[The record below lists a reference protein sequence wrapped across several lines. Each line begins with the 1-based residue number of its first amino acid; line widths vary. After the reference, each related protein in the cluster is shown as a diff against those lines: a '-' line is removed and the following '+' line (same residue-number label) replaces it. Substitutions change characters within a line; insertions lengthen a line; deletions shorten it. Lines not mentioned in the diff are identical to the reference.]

1 MARPPS
7 GPIGNSPRD
16 VRDDFVGAP
25 PDVIKAGEPLK
36 KTRGPVRVKSNT
48 FHSKVSGGTAPK
60 RADRARAPTF
70 RRGGWVSG
78 YASGGFVVKP
88 RAPEVKEHK
97 ERNTRSRIADA
108 IEDKREDMPGVQ
120 KNDTSSNQNLRGKP
134 VKFEDKP
141 VFTPSTLRRK
151 AKLADGGEVPLRPI
165 DAKAPGV
172 PGQRGHDAVKK
183 KFADGGVTEDDRER
197 GKRILGAG
205 MTASQGP
212 FTSIRRNLQLED
224 EYGKAR
230 KAAGLEGK
238 ADGGGLKE
246 DRIPPDDWRRLGPE
260 PPPSPPREERKPG
273 FLEQQ
278 LEKGRAVFGPKRPD
292 RLQGGGSVF
301 PLETPEERGRREG
314 RKIIKE
320 MPFNAKQRSEST
332 ERAGATQRLGR
343 DFDTRMSTGKYDRSY
358 DEVGDDLD
366 IRTRAGEY
374 ARGGKVGKVMHEF
387 KHGELHSGS
396 SKGPVVKS
404 RPQAIAIGLSE
415 ARKAGESVPRKRK

>member
-48 FHSKVSGGTAPK
+48 FHSKVSGNTAPK
-60 RADRARAPTF
+60 RADRSRPPTF

-88 RAPEVKEHK
+88 RAPEVKEHR
-97 ERNTRSRIADA
+97 ERSAKARILDT

-120 KNDTSSNQNLRGKP
+120 KNDTSSDQNLRGKP

-141 VFTPSTLRRK
+141 VFTPATLK
-151 AKLADGGEVPLRPI
+151 KKQKLQTGGAVPLRPV
-165 DAKAPGV
+165 DAKVPGV
-172 PGQRGHDAVKK
+172 PGQPGHDVVKK
-183 KFADGGVTEDDRER
+183 KFADGG
-197 GKRILGAG
+197 
-205 MTASQGP
+205 
-212 FTSIRRNLQLED
+212 
-224 EYGKAR
+224 
-230 KAAGLEGK
+230 GL
-238 ADGGGLKE
+238 
-246 DRIPPDDWRRLGPE
+246 
-260 PPPSPPREERKPG
+260 
-273 FLEQQ
+273 
-278 LEKGRAVFGPKRPD
+278 
-292 RLQGGGSVF
+292 SVF
-301 PLETPEERGRREG
+301 PLETPAERGRREG

-320 MPFNAKQRSEST
+320 MPFNAKLRSEST

-343 DFDTRMSTGKYDRSY
+343 DFDTRMSTGKYDRPY

-396 SKGPVVKS
+396 SKGPIVKS

-415 ARKAGESVPRKRK
+415 ARKAGESVPHKRK